1 MNRREFLLF
10 RTEGS
15 QRVAELSCEKLFMHF
30 QDLNSSV
37 QQGREEQGTLADAD
51 WWAGEPA
58 LLINTI
64 DHEEFFRAV
73 LSDLQNVDQLSVK
86 DVEWLVQGDFRIR
99 VDTLLAA
106 FQAGGGQ
113 VSYQQ
118 PSSAALQEEVSVQL

>member
-1 MNRREFLLF
+1 MNRRQFLLF

-15 QRVAELSCEKLFMHF
+15 QRLAELSCEKLFMHF
-30 QDLNSSV
+30 QDLSSGV

-64 DHEEFFRAV
+64 DQEEFFRAV
-73 LSDLQNVDQLSVK
+73 LGDLQHADLLTVK
-86 DVEWLVQGDFRIR
+86 DMEWLVQGDFRIR
-99 VDTLLAA
+99 VETLLAA
-106 FQAGGGQ
+106 FKAGGGQ

-118 PSSAALQEEVSVQL
+118 PSSAALQEKVSV